1 MIILCKPVT
10 VLAGFLQF
18 LILSIVGQALELRL
32 KDASMGNKIL
42 VIDDEKM
49 MLRLVSAILSRA
61 GYVVNTAGSIPD
73 ALAVLAVDTVDLIT
87 CDLMLPEVSGLD
99 FLKMMQ
105 DGQVTPAVP
114 VVVVTAAGFQSE
126 LENARALGAAFVLNK
141 PFTAQQ
147 LTDVVESILNPQP
160 GG

>member
-1 MIILCKPVT
+1 
-10 VLAGFLQF
+10 
-18 LILSIVGQALELRL
+18 
-32 KDASMGNKIL
+32 MGKKIL

-61 GYVVNTAGSIPD
+61 GYSVKTAGAISE
-73 ALAVLAVDTVDLIT
+73 ALEQLALEPVDLIT
-87 CDLMLPEVSGLD
+87 CDLMLPDISGLD
-99 FLKMMQ
+99 FLQMMR

-126 LENARALGAAFVLNK
+126 LESARALGAAYVLNK

-147 LTDVVESILNPQP
+147 LSEVVGTILDPQP